1 MSVNVN
7 KRWVLFESAD
17 ELMGQGVSPRYLS
30 LSAYAEASHLAN
42 IKHFAKWL
50 FRRAVRCFV
59 LGFLGAGRQ
68 LLA

>member
-50 FRRAVRCFV
+50 FT
-59 LGFLGAGRQ
+59 
-68 LLA
+68 

>member
-42 IKHFAKWL
+42 IKHFAKWDVAAYKRL
-50 FRRAVRCFV
+50 VKGCW
-59 LGFLGAGRQ
+59 Q
-68 LLA
+68 